1 MEQKLIILVVTLLCY
16 SFSITS
22 NYIMIFPVKEIL
34 FLGLLIL
41 CGIKIIK
48 ENMHIN
54 KECIF
59 VILFLMIFLLFWG
72 ILGFIN
78 GYEKSVFQQ
87 AIKIITTIGI
97 FELFLFILINNII
110 SLDKMKRIINT
121 MFFISIIF
129 KIFLEGLYVFNIYDE
144 KSLVDLIENI
154 FKMEVMP
161 MFIADGLLL
170 RIGLIIDVLPLS
182 IFPFLLMNSSKK
194 KKIIIIIGIIMCII
208 INYSRI
214 YMIQFVALM
223 LVYVFTEINIKK
235 INIKKILV
243 GLFLGIL
250 VLSAYNIEGNII
262 NSRFV
267 GEDIEYSDLAR
278 VEQIAAFSKEIPDNF
293 LLGKGLGAY
302 MRELIRSEEMPFLYE
317 VEWMALIYQ
326 FGFIGIIFMGVIF
339 YYIIKRYHMS
349 YLDKKIKYLFYI
361 NLLFLFVRSAVN
373 PMLFASNTVII
384 LVCLFVFSKEYFL
397 RNDIVKNNKKNI
409 EAN

>member
-1 MEQKLIILVVTLLCY
+1 MEQKLIVLMITLLCY

-78 GYEKSVFQQ
+78 GYEKSILQQ
-87 AIKIITTIGI
+87 AVKIVTSISI
-97 FELFLFILINNII
+97 FELFSFILINNII
-110 SLDKMKRIINT
+110 SLDKMKQIINT
-121 MFFISIIF
+121 MFFISIVF
-129 KIFLEGLYVFNIYDE
+129 KIFLEGLYVLNICDE

-154 FKMEVMP
+154 FRMEVMP
-161 MFIADGLLL
+161 MSIADGLLL

-182 IFPFLLMNSSKK
+182 IFPFLLMSSSKK
-194 KKIIIIIGIIMCII
+194 KKIIIIIGVIICII

-214 YMIQFVALM
+214 YMIQFIALM
-223 LVYVFTEINIKK
+223 LVYMFTGINIRK

-243 GLFLGIL
+243 GIFLGIV
-250 VLSAYNIEGNII
+250 VLSMYNIGDNII
-262 NSRFV
+262 NNRFI
-267 GEDIEYSDLAR
+267 GENIEYSDLTR
-278 VEQIAAFSKEIPDNF
+278 VEQIVAFSKEIPDDF

-302 MRELIRSEEMPFLYE
+302 MKDYIRSEEMPFLYE
-317 VEWMALIYQ
+317 VEWIALLYQ
-326 FGFIGIIFMGVIF
+326 LGLIGIIFMGIIF
-339 YYIIKRYHMS
+339 YFIIKRCYMNC
-349 YLDKKIKYLFYI
+349 LNRDMRYLFYI
-361 NLLFLFVRSAVN
+361 NLLFVLIRSAVN
-373 PMLFASNTVII
+373 PMLFASNTIMIFVT
-384 LVCLFVFSKEYFL
+384 LLVFSKEYQL
-397 RNDIVKNNKKNI
+397 KIGGKEVKNV
-409 EAN
+409 